1 MTATWAEHIIARK
14 LNGTL
19 CKQCG
24 TLIGSKGKGVPRNC
38 DTCLDTS
45 AIEALEAA
53 RGAERDKMLAD
64 RTCPVCGAVLR
75 SLKGR
80 DQHVRMMHSQ
90 LENERLLA

>member
-14 LNGTL
+14 LN
-19 CKQCG
+19 G

-75 SLKGR
+75 SLQGR
-80 DQHVRMMHSQ
+80 NQHMRMVHSASD
-90 LENERLLA
+90 NERLLA